1 MNDILNTQEDQAHDT
16 KWIKDK
22 IADIKDRSC
31 RNNIKIH
38 GILELVQPTD
48 LSSYARGLI
57 KAILP
62 DTKNIELVI
71 DRLHRLPKPAF
82 LSDTVPRNII
92 LRIQFYHVKEQ
103 FIQKTRALGTPP
115 DPYGQLKI
123 FADLSQHTLSRHRQH
138 TLSHHQ
144 TAPQQSYPVPMD
156 STRHIHHLQLNQIYG
171 NLGTKWDKAP
181 TGMGHCSGCF
191 WCSPYGPEQHG

>member
-48 LSSYARGLI
+48 LSSCARGLI

-71 DRLHRLPKPAF
+71 DHLHRLPKPAF

-92 LRIQFYHVKEQ
+92 LRIQFYHVKELYRKQ
-103 FIQKTRALGTPP
+103 EHWEPNLTPMASCKFSQT
-115 DPYGQLKI
+115 Y
-123 FADLSQHTLSRHRQH
+123 LSI
-138 TLSHHQ
+138 
-144 TAPQQSYPVPMD
+144 P
-156 STRHIHHLQLNQIYG
+156 
-171 NLGTKWDKAP
+171 
-181 TGMGHCSGCF
+181 
-191 WCSPYGPEQHG
+191 